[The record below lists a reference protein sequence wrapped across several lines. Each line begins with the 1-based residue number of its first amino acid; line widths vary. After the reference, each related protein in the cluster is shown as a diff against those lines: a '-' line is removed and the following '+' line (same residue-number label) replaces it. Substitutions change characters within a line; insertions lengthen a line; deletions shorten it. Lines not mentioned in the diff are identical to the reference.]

1 MEGFKKGAQCGAGV
15 VSQGE
20 AMGFA
25 KGGHVKSSPQFLMK
39 TKKTGNP
46 ADKGV
51 QPAKK
56 GDNEM
61 EKEAGGTP
69 KLKPGYKKGG
79 RAKSE
84 KGGEKSY
91 TFEVDGK
98 ERVVHR
104 SEERRV
110 GKECRSRWSPYH

>member
-1 MEGFKKGAQCGAGV
+1 MKDFKKGAQCGEGV

-25 KGGHVKSSPQFLMK
+25 KGGYVKSSPQFLMK

-79 RAKSE
+79 KVDEYRKVM
-84 KGGEKSY
+84 KGGEVRYMKGG
-91 TFEVDGK
+91 VAHVMKGGK
-98 ERVVHR
+98 MLKA
-104 SEERRV
+104 S
-110 GKECRSRWSPYH
+110 